1 MLKDKLQ
8 REGSQINVAPKWHEF
23 VKERDQFLEEPPSL
37 LFSPSSE
44 ACLGA
49 APGCLLQCKQPD
61 TGGFSTSWD
70 LRGLWGQS
78 RVMHVACAACPHRQ
92 GCAFAPWSPP
102 ASSLVPNPSP
112 TAHPRWGLLSEKEET
127 EATKS
132 SLIVVLLP
140 RWAICRQT
148 ALCLLQPNFL
158 DFSQSHLLGLLQMPV
173 SALAQ
178 SLARAGQ
185 MEAEKIKLH
194 GFVFKWHY
202 NQDKKSS

>member
-112 TAHPRWGLLSEKEET
+112 TAHPRWGLLGEKEET

-140 RWAICRQT
+140 RWAQQSADRLPFAFCSPIFWTFPSPTCWVCSRCRS
-148 ALCLLQPNFL
+148 QPWH
-158 DFSQSHLLGLLQMPV
+158 SHWQGLG
-173 SALAQ
+173 
-178 SLARAGQ
+178 
-185 MEAEKIKLH
+185 
-194 GFVFKWHY
+194 KWK
-202 NQDKKSS
+202 QRK

>member
-8 REGSQINVAPKWHEF
+8 RKGSQINVAPKWHEF
-23 VKERDQFLEEPPSL
+23 VKEWDRFLEEPPSL
-37 LFSPSSE
+37 LFSASSE

-49 APGCLLQCKQPD
+49 ARGCLLQCKQPD
-61 TGGFSTSWD
+61 TSGFSTSWD

-112 TAHPRWGLLSEKEET
+112 TAHPRWGLLGELEET

-132 SLIVVLLP
+132 SLLMVLLP
-140 RWAICRQT
+140 RWAQQSADKLPFAFCSPIFWTFPSPTCWVCSRRWS
-148 ALCLLQPNFL
+148 QPW
-158 DFSQSHLLGLLQMPV
+158 DSHWQGLG
-173 SALAQ
+173 
-178 SLARAGQ
+178 
-185 MEAEKIKLH
+185 
-194 GFVFKWHY
+194 KWK
-202 NQDKKSS
+202 QRK